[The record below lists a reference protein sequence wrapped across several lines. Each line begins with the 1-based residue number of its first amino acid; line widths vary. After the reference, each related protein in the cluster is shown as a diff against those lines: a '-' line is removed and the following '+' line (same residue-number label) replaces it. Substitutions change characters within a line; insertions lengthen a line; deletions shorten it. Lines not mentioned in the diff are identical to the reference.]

1 MMKKSCRNA
10 LKEAL
15 DIYESAALEY
25 RLAAD
30 VCHSRRLYGCVP
42 DSYVADFAR
51 DAEQL

>member
-1 MMKKSCRNA
+1 MMKKSFRNA

-30 VCHSRRLYGCVP
+30 EMMENI
-42 DSYVADFAR
+42 DQFWEE
-51 DAEQL
+51 DAQG